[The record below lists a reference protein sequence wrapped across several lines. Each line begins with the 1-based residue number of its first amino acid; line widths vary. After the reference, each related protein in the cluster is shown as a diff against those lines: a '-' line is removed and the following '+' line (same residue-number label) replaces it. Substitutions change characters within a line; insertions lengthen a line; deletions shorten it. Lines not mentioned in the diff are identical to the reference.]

1 MPFRHPPCHS
11 AIRHVIPPSVTGLIS
26 PFHRGG
32 KLNIMLL
39 ISLPTSFRHPPPHS
53 TIRHLIPPSAT
64 PLRHPP
70 PHSSHRPSG
79 PIFIL
84 SRWQAQHNTFDQ
96 PPHLILPSVTHS
108 AIRHKSS
115 VPISP
120 LCQDS
125 KLDIPLLISLPSHS
139 TIRHVIPPSVT
150 SLWDQFLHT
159 IRYQGNQALHTHF
172 DKNHNPDRIRGL
184 TDPKFIIGVAKHTGL
199 AM

>member
-11 AIRHVIPPSVTGLIS
+11 AIRHRSNFSIPSRWQAQHNA
-26 PFHRGG
+26 FDQ
-32 KLNIMLL
+32 
-39 ISLPTSFRHPPPHS
+39 PP
-53 TIRHLIPPSAT
+53 HLIPPSAT
-64 PLRHPP
+64 SFHHPPPHSAIRHPIPPSATPFRHPP

-79 PIFIL
+79 PILIL

-184 TDPKFIIGVAKHTGL
+184 TDPKFIIGVARHTGL

>member
-1 MPFRHPPCHS
+1 MSIANCFRHPPCHS

-26 PFHRGG
+26 PFRQGG

-39 ISLPTSFRHPPPHS
+39 ISLPTSFRHPP
-53 TIRHLIPPSAT
+53 R
-64 PLRHPP
+64 
-70 PHSSHRPSG
+70 HSSHRSSG
-79 PIFIL
+79 PILIP

-96 PPHLILPSVTHS
+96 PPHLILPSITHS
-108 AIRHKSS
+108 AIHHKSS

-159 IRYQGNQALHTHF
+159 IKVPR
-172 DKNHNPDRIRGL
+172 
-184 TDPKFIIGVAKHTGL
+184 
-199 AM
+199 

>member
-1 MPFRHPPCHS
+1 MSFRHPPCHS
-11 AIRHVIPPSVTGLIS
+11 AIHHVIPPSVTGLIS
-26 PFHRGG
+26 PFRQGG

-53 TIRHLIPPSAT
+53 TIRHLISPSAT
-64 PLRHPP
+64 PFRHPP

-79 PIFIL
+79 PILIL

-159 IRYQGNQALHTHF
+159 IKVPR
-172 DKNHNPDRIRGL
+172 
-184 TDPKFIIGVAKHTGL
+184 
-199 AM
+199 